1 MRILSQHTHHSLS
14 RLVAF
19 VVAAAL
25 ALSPVLVEAGQRRG
39 GASGRSGGGQG
50 GGGGARVGTA
60 TPRGG
65 GDSARGSGGSGG
77 GSTRTSPGGSR
88 TEGRSGGNSDGA
100 RATARQRDGQPVV
113 GEAVPRRGYGGGGGT
128 TVIVPGGYY
137 GGFLPWGFGG
147 FGLAGYYGG
156 GFYDPWFYGG
166 QPYGYGGGFGG
177 GYVGGYA
184 DGALRLKVKPR
195 DATVL
200 VDGYFA
206 GQVDDFDGVFQRLRL
221 EPGPHRIEV
230 SADGYEPLTFE
241 IRVLPDRT
249 TTYKGELTRIQ

>member
-1 MRILSQHTHHSLS
+1 MRTFNQQTHHHLS
-14 RLVAF
+14 RLVVFA
-19 VVAAAL
+19 VAAML
-25 ALSPVLVEAGQRRG
+25 ALTPALSDAGQRRG
-39 GASGRSGGGQG
+39 GSGGGRSGGGQ
-50 GGGGARVGTA
+50 GGGARVGTA

-65 GDSARGSGGSGG
+65 GDSSRGSGGSGG
-77 GSTRTSPGGSR
+77 GSTRTASGGGQTQGRAGGTGGGS
-88 TEGRSGGNSDGA
+88 GDG
-100 RATARQRDGQPVV
+100 RATARERDGQPVV

-166 QPYGYGGGFGG
+166 QPYYYGG
-177 GYVGGYA
+177 GGYA

-230 SADGYEPLTFE
+230 SAEGYEPLTFE

>member
-1 MRILSQHTHHSLS
+1 MRIFKQQTHHHLS
-14 RLVAF
+14 RLVAL
-19 VVAAAL
+19 AAATML
-25 ALSPVLVEAGQRRG
+25 ALTPALSDAGQRRG
-39 GASGRSGGGQG
+39 GSGAGRSGGGHG
-50 GGGGARVGTA
+50 GGGRVGTA

-65 GDSARGSGGSGG
+65 DTSRGSGGSGG
-77 GSTRTSPGGSR
+77 GSTRTAPGGQ
-88 TEGRSGGNSDGA
+88 TQGRSGSTGGGSDDG
-100 RATARQRDGQPVV
+100 RATARERDGQPVV

-166 QPYGYGGGFGG
+166 QPYYYGGG
-177 GYVGGYA
+177 GYV

-206 GQVDDFDGVFQRLRL
+206 GQVDDFDGAFQRLRL
-221 EPGPHRIEV
+221 EPGPHRIEI